1 MPRHMFKSEREGE
14 ADKAL
19 ERRSANARKQEG
31 KTGGSAHKSSGRQSE
46 RAIANKASS
55 NGAQKTGQE
64 GVQGRKDERETMDRT
79 RSAGGEEATAV
90 LRLSKNREHTYIHTY
105 VQKRTVAPK
114 FLGCKNVQVIR
125 RNLQLSFLLFFN
137 SCLSHALKIRNKS
150 YFVL

>member
-79 RSAGGEEATAV
+79 RSAGGEGRPLLCWGWAKTENT
-90 LRLSKNREHTYIHTY
+90 HTYTPTY
-105 VQKRTVAPK
+105 
-114 FLGCKNVQVIR
+114 
-125 RNLQLSFLLFFN
+125 RNEQLRPNF
-137 SCLSHALKIRNKS
+137 
-150 YFVL
+150 

>member
-1 MPRHMFKSEREGE
+1 MPRHMFKSEGEGE

-64 GVQGRKDERETMDRT
+64 GVQGRKDERETVDRT
-79 RSAGGEEATAV
+79 RSAGRRGGHCCAEVEQKQRT
-90 LRLSKNREHTYIHTY
+90 HIHTHL
-105 VQKRTVAPK
+105 RTEI
-114 FLGCKNVQVIR
+114 QT
-125 RNLQLSFLLFFN
+125 N
-137 SCLSHALKIRNKS
+137 SCAQIFRLQKCASHSEGICN
-150 YFVL
+150 